1 MTAHPANLAPPALP
15 MRPAAG
21 RPTEA
26 HAVAATGSP
35 RASGLASVAAAASG
49 ILVGAAIV
57 ATRFV
62 VAQTGPASLALLRY
76 TIGFCCLLPPVLLAA
91 RVRFAPRDL
100 VPIALLGITQF
111 GILIA
116 LLNFGLQFIP
126 SGRAALIFATFP
138 LLTMLFAAAL
148 GREQLTAAKSLG
160 VLLTIAGVG
169 FALGEKAIQW
179 GATRGWL
186 GELAVLASALSGA
199 VCSVLYR
206 PYLRRYPTLAVS
218 AFAMLA
224 SVGFL
229 AVLAAREG
237 FFRAWPHFTT
247 CGWLAVVFI
256 GLNSGVG
263 YYLWLWALGH
273 TTPTR
278 VTVFLALSPLTAA
291 GLGAWLLAEEVSAL
305 LLMGLACVVLG
316 LWLAHRPGAE
326 PAEPRAAR
334 PEEAG

>member
-1 MTAHPANLAPPALP
+1 M
-15 MRPAAG
+15 
-21 RPTEA
+21 
-26 HAVAATGSP
+26 ATSASS
-35 RASGLASVAAAASG
+35 RAGLASAAAAVSG
-49 ILVGAAIV
+49 ILVGSAIV
-57 ATRFV
+57 AMRFV
-62 VAQTGPASLALLRY
+62 IAQTGPASLALLRY
-76 TIGFCCLLPPVLLAA
+76 AIGFCCLLPAALLAG
-91 RVRFAPRDL
+91 RVRFAARDL

-138 LLTMLFAAAL
+138 LLTMLLAAAL
-148 GREQLTAAKSLG
+148 GQERLTAAKSLG
-160 VLLTIAGVG
+160 VLLTIAGVA
-169 FALGEKAIQW
+169 FALGEKAMQW
-179 GATRGWL
+179 GAARAWL
-186 GELAVLASALSGA
+186 GELAVLASALAGA

-224 SVGFL
+224 SVAFL

-237 FFRAWPHFTT
+237 FFRGWPHFTT
-247 CGWLAVVFI
+247 GGWLAVVFI
-256 GLNSGVG
+256 GMNSGAG

-278 VTVFLALSPLTAA
+278 VTVFLALSPITAA

-305 LLMGLACVVLG
+305 LLLGLACVVLG
-316 LWLAHRPGAE
+316 LWLAHRPG
-326 PAEPRAAR
+326 PVEPRLVR
-334 PEEAG
+334 SEGAG